1 MRLILSALLLVFAG
15 VSAVGA
21 QSYADCKIA
30 WSAYSVSPDGTS
42 QSSPPDPRAFAE
54 AGPKVLLALT
64 IGVPKG
70 SYLYGPESV
79 EGIPTSVKARF
90 RHLGAMPMEEASA
103 FVGMDRDALPLPMR
117 APAATPKKDTPFAS
131 VALPGLS
138 ATNPPLYPGPVTF
151 WTEFPAPAGLA
162 GVAVRAEF
170 SGLLCS
176 ERNCMPVSDS
186 LSLLFSAKDAEAL
199 PVAAAQGWWA
209 DYKRGVDVLVLTG
222 IRERDASQKDR
233 PAPEAFFSGGSDIS
247 GLTAASPD
255 IGVRRDAPVFSGLEP
270 VFFHPEQEI
279 GFLGEALLFG
289 LLAGMML
296 NLMPCV
302 LPVVSLKF
310 GALLAIFSMTDRKAQ
325 ARAFRVDCL
334 FFAAGIMAWFGVLA
348 LLLGVAGWAWGEIF
362 QQPLVIAILAL
373 TLFVLGLSLFGVFHL
388 PVFDLRVRSGS
399 HTHWRSFTGGL
410 LATLLATPCS
420 GPLLGGVL
428 AFAVRQ
434 PLPSLLLS
442 VASVGLGMASPY
454 LLIAAHPRLA
464 HLFPR
469 PGAWTLRL
477 EQLTGFFLMGSVVYL
492 GSLLPEDWGPAFL
505 VCLFALALAAWLW
518 GQIGHPGADRARRV
532 AARVCALSVLALA
545 VFFAFGSSGRD
556 QNWERFEPEL
566 FFSVLGKE
574 PLLLDF
580 TADWCP
586 SCKAMEYTTLRKS
599 RMEDLR
605 NRYKVRTIK
614 VDLTRDADTGR
625 DLLHALQSASIPV
638 LALFPKGEGARRPVV
653 LRDMVTPG
661 QLEAAAQSV
670 YGD

>member
-1 MRLILSALLLVFAG
+1 MRLVLSVLLLVFAG
-15 VSAVGA
+15 VNVGGA
-21 QSYADCKIA
+21 QPYADCKITWQA
-30 WSAYSVSPDGTS
+30 YAVVRDETPQSALS
-42 QSSPPDPRAFAE
+42 DPRAS
-54 AGPKVLLALT
+54 AGAKLLLALT
-64 IGVPKG
+64 LAVPEG

-79 EGIPTSVKARF
+79 EGIPTSVRARF
-90 RHLGAMPMEEASA
+90 RHLEAMPMEEASA
-103 FVGMDRDALPLPMR
+103 FAGMDREALSLPVR

-162 GVAVRAEF
+162 GAAVRAEF

-176 ERNCMPVSDS
+176 ERNCTPVSDS

-199 PVAAAQGWWA
+199 PAAAAQGWWA
-209 DYKRGVDVLVLTG
+209 DYKRGADVFVPAGTG
-222 IRERDASQKDR
+222 ERDASRKDIQT
-233 PAPEAFFSGGSDIS
+233 PDAFFSGGSAVS
-247 GLTAASPD
+247 GLPAASQD
-255 IGVRRDAPVFSGLEP
+255 AGGSRDVPVFSGLEP
-270 VFFHPEQEI
+270 IFFHPEQEI
-279 GFLGEALLFG
+279 GFLGEALFFG
-289 LLAGMML
+289 LLAGLVL

-302 LPVVSLKF
+302 LPVISLKF
-310 GALLAIFSMTDRKAQ
+310 SALLAVFSMTDRRAQ
-325 ARAFRVDCL
+325 ARAFRVGCL

-362 QQPLVIAILAL
+362 QLPLVVALLAL
-373 TLFVLGLSLFGVFHL
+373 TLFALGLSLFGVFHL
-388 PVFDLRVRSGS
+388 PVFDLRVRNGS
-399 HTHWRSFTGGL
+399 HPYWQSFAGGL

-434 PLPSLLLS
+434 PLPSLLLA

-454 LLIAAHPRLA
+454 LLMAAHPRLA

-477 EQLTGFFLMGSVVYL
+477 EQLAGFFLMGSVVYL
-492 GSLLPEDWGPAFL
+492 GTLLPEDWGPAFL

-518 GQIGHPGADRARRV
+518 GQVGRPGAGRAGRI
-532 AARVCALSVLALA
+532 AARICALCVLALA
-545 VFFAFGSSGRD
+545 VFFALGSGGRD
-556 QNWERFEPEL
+556 QTWERFEPEL

-614 VDLTRDADTGR
+614 VDLTRDADAGR
-625 DLLHALQSASIPV
+625 DLLKALQSASIPV
-638 LALFPKGEGARRPVV
+638 LALFPKGEGARRPVL
-653 LRDMVTPG
+653 LRDIVTPG
-661 QLEAAAQSV
+661 QLDAAAQSV
-670 YGD
+670 YVD